1 MPSKVYIETTIPS
14 YLTSR
19 PSRDIIIAGHLQ
31 STQDWWETE
40 RNEYGLYVSQL
51 VIQECRAGDA
61 EMAMQR
67 LELLAGIEIIPI
79 LPGVTPLA
87 ERLVKAGPL
96 PTKAAADAV
105 HIATAA
111 ASGMDYLL
119 TWNLRHIANAKMQD
133 AIRDLCKEAGFR
145 PPEICTP
152 EELMGE
158 YIC

>member
-1 MPSKVYIETTIPS
+1 MAPKVYIETTIPS

-19 PSRDIIIAGHLQ
+19 PNRDIIVTGHQQ
-31 STQDWWETE
+31 STREWWDAE
-40 RNEYGLYVSQL
+40 RGEYDLYISQL
-51 VIQECRAGDA
+51 VIQECREGDRA
-61 EMAMQR
+61 MANER

-79 LPGVTPLA
+79 LPGVIQLA
-87 ERLVKAGPL
+87 ESLVKAGPL
-96 PTKAAADAV
+96 PEKAAADAV

-119 TWNLRHIANAKMQD
+119 TWNLKHIANAKMQD
-133 AIRDLCKEAGFR
+133 AIRDLCKKAGFR

-158 YIC
+158 

>member
-1 MPSKVYIETTIPS
+1 MAPKVYIETTIPS

-19 PSRDIIIAGHLQ
+19 PNRDIVIAGHQQ
-31 STQDWWETE
+31 STREWWDTE
-40 RNEYGLYVSQL
+40 RNEYDLYVSQL

-61 EMAMQR
+61 EMATQR
-67 LELLAGIEIIPI
+67 LELLSGIEIIPI

-87 ERLVKAGPL
+87 ENLVNAGPL
-96 PTKAAADAV
+96 PAKAAADAV

-133 AIRDLCKEAGFR
+133 AIRNFCKAAGFI

-158 YIC
+158 

>member
-1 MPSKVYIETTIPS
+1 MPPKVYIETTIPS

-19 PSRDIIIAGHLQ
+19 PSRDIIIAGHQQ
-31 STQDWWETE
+31 STRDWWDTE
-40 RNEYGLYVSQL
+40 RDEYDLYVSQL
-51 VIQECRAGDA
+51 VIQECRAGDS

-67 LELLAGIEIIPI
+67 LELLSGIEIIAI
-79 LPGVTPLA
+79 LKGVTELA
-87 ERLVKAGPL
+87 ENLIRAGPL
-96 PTKAAADAV
+96 PAKAAADAV

-133 AIRDLCKEAGFR
+133 AIRDLCKKAGFR

-158 YIC
+158 

>member
-1 MPSKVYIETTIPS
+1 MPAKVYIETTIPS

-19 PSRDIIIAGHLQ
+19 PSRDIIIAGHQQ
-31 STQDWWETE
+31 STRDWWDAE
-40 RNEYGLYVSQL
+40 RNEYDLYVSQL
-51 VIQECRAGDA
+51 VIQECREGDA
-61 EMAMQR
+61 TMATQR
-67 LELLAGIEIIPI
+67 LELLAGIEVIPI
-79 LPGVTPLA
+79 LSGVIQLA
-87 ERLVKAGPL
+87 ENLVNAGPL
-96 PTKAAADAV
+96 PEKAAADAV

-119 TWNLRHIANAKMQD
+119 TWNLRHIANATMQD

-158 YIC
+158 

>member
-1 MPSKVYIETTIPS
+1 MAPKVYIETTIPS

-19 PSRDIIIAGHLQ
+19 PGRDIVIVGHQQ
-31 STQDWWETE
+31 STRDWWDRK
-40 RNEYGLYVSQL
+40 RNEYDLYVSQL
-51 VIQECRAGDA
+51 VIQECRAGDSK
-61 EMAMQR
+61 MAIQR
-67 LELLAGIEIIPI
+67 LELLSGIEILPI
-79 LPGVTPLA
+79 LQGITDLA
-87 ERLVKAGPL
+87 ENLVHAGPL

-111 ASGMDYLL
+111 VNKMDYLL

-133 AIRDLCKEAGFR
+133 AIRELCKEAGFR

-158 YIC
+158 